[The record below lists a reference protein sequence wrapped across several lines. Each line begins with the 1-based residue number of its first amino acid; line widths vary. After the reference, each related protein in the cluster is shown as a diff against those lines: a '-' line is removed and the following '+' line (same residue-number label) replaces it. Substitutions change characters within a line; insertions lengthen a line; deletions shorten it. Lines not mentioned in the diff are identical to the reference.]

1 VRQCRPHKDDET
13 FAYRPNASTEL
24 WGERRG
30 DTFGGSTY
38 GMWAASLLNVT
49 TLGRLGVAM
58 GGVLEP
64 PLAMEAADRALTG
77 VVDDV
82 GEVAVAVEATSST
95 HKVANN
101 NRQLLRIGM

>member
-1 VRQCRPHKDDET
+1 
-13 FAYRPNASTEL
+13 
-24 WGERRG
+24 
-30 DTFGGSTY
+30 
-38 GMWAASLLNVT
+38 LNVT
-49 TLGRLGVAM
+49 TLGKLGVAM

-64 PLAMEAADRALTG
+64 PLAMEAADRALTDGG

-101 NRQLLRIGM
+101 RQLLRMGM

>member
-1 VRQCRPHKDDET
+1 
-13 FAYRPNASTEL
+13 
-24 WGERRG
+24 
-30 DTFGGSTY
+30 
-38 GMWAASLLNVT
+38 
-49 TLGRLGVAM
+49 M

-64 PLAMEAADRALTG
+64 PLAMEAADRALTDGG

-101 NRQLLRIGM
+101 RQLLRMGM

>member
-1 VRQCRPHKDDET
+1 MKDDET
-13 FAYRPNASTEL
+13 FAYRAKASAEL

-30 DTFGGSTY
+30 DPLSTH
-38 GMWAASLLNVT
+38 GTWAASLLNVT

-64 PLAMEAADRALTG
+64 PLAMEAADRALTDGG

-101 NRQLLRIGM
+101 RQLLRMGM